1 MHKISI
7 NISGHQTSIS
17 IEPEFVDV
25 LKNIANKQNKSVS
38 EIIKNIDSNRLPDSN
53 LSSAIRIWILKE
65 LLKTSK

>member
-25 LKNIANKQNKSVS
+25 LKNIAKEQNRTIA
-38 EIIKNIDSNRLPDSN
+38 EIIKSIDSKRLPNSN
-53 LSSAIRIWILKE
+53 LSSEIRIWILKE